1 MKANRAVDCGK
12 SRECH
17 PDIVF
22 DRATNRGGKPKSHRP
37 CHVVALALALQ
48 SLLLYGALD
57 SAGAERKTCR

>member
-22 DRATNRGGKPKSHRP
+22 DRATNRGGKPNRTVPATSSP
-37 CHVVALALALQ
+37 
-48 SLLLYGALD
+48 
-57 SAGAERKTCR
+57 